1 MRILI
6 TGAYGQLGVSLY
18 QILNIN
24 HDIYNTGINIPKSK
38 KGLHLNILDKVQ
50 VKSLVNYIK
59 PDLVINL
66 AALTNVDFCES
77 NSNLAAEVN
86 INGVKNIYDSFD
98 GKIIHL
104 STDYVFDG
112 LNGPYFEEDQVNP
125 ISIYGKTKLKSE
137 KIILKREENLVL
149 RANVLYDAFPN
160 NKFNFLNWIIENLKN
175 GKQINIVDDQY
186 NNPTWTSSIAKVINL
201 CIKNN
206 IHGLFHWGDDSYLSR
221 YEFSLKI
228 AKKFNLDSSL
238 IKKISTKEL
247 GQIAPRPLK
256 GGLKKENLETL
267 LKIKAP
273 SVDNCLDQ
281 IFLKS
286 IK

>member
-6 TGAYGQLGVSLY
+6 TGAYGQLGSSLK

-24 HDIYNTGINIPKSK
+24 HDVYNTGIHIPKNK
-38 KGLHLNILDKVQ
+38 KGFQLNIQDKVQ
-50 VKSLVNYIK
+50 VKNLVNFIK
-59 PDLVINL
+59 PNLIINL
-66 AALTNVDFCES
+66 AAMTNVDLCET
-77 NSNLAAEVN
+77 NYKLAEEVN

-112 LNGPYFEEDQVNP
+112 RDGPYSEEDQVNP

-137 KIILKREENLVL
+137 EILLKREESLIL
-149 RANVLYDAFPN
+149 RANVLYDISSN
-160 NKFNFLNWIIENLKN
+160 NKANFLNWIIENLEAK
-175 GKQINIVDDQY
+175 KQINIVDDQY
-186 NNPTWTSSIAKVINL
+186 NNPTWTMSFAKVINL
-201 CIKNN
+201 CIENN

-228 AKKFNLDSSL
+228 AEKYNLDSSL
-238 IKKISTKEL
+238 IKKITTKEL

-256 GGLKKENLETL
+256 GGLKKENLENIL
-267 LKIKAP
+267 NIKAP
-273 SVDNCLDQ
+273 SVDDCLDQ
-281 IFLKS
+281 IFLK
-286 IK
+286 KVK